1 MSALEVNEVKPR
13 RSSGA
18 LPFINVTPL
27 IDVLL
32 VLLIIFMVITPL
44 KPTRFEA
51 SVPQEPPDDQQT
63 RAKPNPLTLVVSID
77 TSGNLKLNENQE
89 VGTVTDPATLG
100 TTLSSIFA
108 ERKRNKAY
116 KDGILDN
123 PNFASMTE
131 DERIER
137 RVFIKAP
144 RSLKYEQVVQVIDT
158 MKGAGAAPIGLQID
172 ALTE

>member
-51 SVPQEPPDDQQT
+51 SVPQEPPDQPQQ
-63 RAKPNPLTLVVSID
+63 AKPNPLTLVVSID
-77 TSGNLKLNENQE
+77 TSGNLKLNEQTE
-89 VGTVTDPATLG
+89 VGTVSDPATLG
-100 TTLSSIFA
+100 TTLTGIFA
-108 ERKRNKAY
+108 ERKRNRAY
-116 KDGILDN
+116 KEGIIEN
-123 PNFASMTE
+123 PNFANMTE

-158 MKGAGAAPIGLQID
+158 IKGAGAAPIGLQID
-172 ALTE
+172 ALAE